1 MVVHARS
8 GGTIEVMGLMQGKT
22 DGDAIIVMDDFALPV
37 EGTETRVNAQADA
50 YEYMVDASPPSLFRP
65 PLILFSSSSL
75 RLLRHLSLNQFWG
88 FEQCRQYLKQKVL
101 SKDADV
107 DEEMAEMIASEI
119 KSLSNQLLV
128 FEEKLKMLLIP
139 SDPLD
144 TRNILLEVRAGT
156 GGEEAGLWVADLV
169 RMYQRYAERNSL
181 KYSPL
186 SCSEAE
192 RGGYKTYVMEVKG
205 ARVYS
210 KLKYESGVHRV
221 QRVPQTEAQGR
232 IHTST
237 ATVAI
242 MPEGNKLTGQG
253 NKLTG
258 KIPEVIG
265 LMQALAV
272 LDLCENEL
280 VGSIPP
286 IFGNLSFTG
295 KLYLHANRLTG
306 PIPPELGNMTKLSY
320 LYNLRP

>member
-37 EGTETRVNAQADA
+37 EGTETRVNNFIDYLYLDLTKAMEDSRKAPSVMAKLMGFD
-50 YEYMVDASPPSLFRP
+50 DTPPRQQPVSRQQ
-65 PLILFSSSSL
+65 
-75 RLLRHLSLNQFWG
+75 RLLSEN
-88 FEQCRQYLKQKVL
+88 YLQKSASIGKRSRKDSPNIL

-119 KSLSNQLLV
+119 ESLSNQLLV

-156 GGEEAGLWVADLV
+156 GGEEAGRWAADLV

-242 MPEGNKLTGQG
+242 MPEVAASTNK
-253 NKLTG
+253 
-258 KIPEVIG
+258 EVDAHAPNYPT
-265 LMQALAV
+265 L
-272 LDLCENEL
+272 
-280 VGSIPP
+280 PP
-286 IFGNLSFTG
+286 
-295 KLYLHANRLTG
+295 
-306 PIPPELGNMTKLSY
+306 
-320 LYNLRP
+320 

>member
-1 MVVHARS
+1 MMNPNAVDDEAKRRRRRNDGQTS
-8 GGTIEVMGLMQGKT
+8 DLNKNQKPPNPNTTAASTPIGGATAATKHRRRFDALGGATIPAEKQK
-22 DGDAIIVMDDFALPV
+22 
-37 EGTETRVNAQADA
+37 
-50 YEYMVDASPPSLFRP
+50 RP
-65 PLILFSSSSL
+65 AKL
-75 RLLRHLSLNQFWG
+75 RLPHKRKPNV
-88 FEQCRQYLKQKVL
+88 VL

-119 KSLSNQLLV
+119 ESLSNQLLV

-156 GGEEAGLWVADLV
+156 GGEEAGRWAADLV

-221 QRVPQTEAQGR
+221 QRVPQTEAQGQFTLQPLPWPSCQR
-232 IHTST
+232 Y
-237 ATVAI
+237 VR
-242 MPEGNKLTGQG
+242 MTGQ
-253 NKLTG
+253 
-258 KIPEVIG
+258 
-265 LMQALAV
+265 
-272 LDLCENEL
+272 C
-280 VGSIPP
+280 
-286 IFGNLSFTG
+286 
-295 KLYLHANRLTG
+295 
-306 PIPPELGNMTKLSY
+306 
-320 LYNLRP
+320 